1 MSTQTHQ
8 VRDTIKPT
16 AVEENIF
23 KRLLATLSHFQLQTQ
38 IRVAGG
44 WVRDTLL
51 GKVSHDIDIALDNMT
66 GTQFVDKF
74 KEYLLSIGEDVQ
86 GFCVVKSK
94 PEHSKHLETAK
105 ISLFGMSIDFVN
117 LRKEEY
123 PENTSKKQCPNPK
136 NSCIP
141 KQTFGTAEEDAYRR
155 DLTINSLF
163 YNIVTGAVE
172 DWTKRGI
179 SDLKSGKLVTPVPPK
194 DSFLVDPS
202 RILRAIRFGARFD
215 FTLDDDLKVA
225 AASDDVKNALAKKI
239 KRERIGTEIDL
250 IISGNQPVKAMT
262 YICELTLFWTVFTL
276 PPEHE
281 SVIFDGCERLCISYL
296 YNASNLIHLL
306 GESTFTAEQRRL
318 ALYAALFLPLRNTT
332 YSEEKAKKI
341 PVVSHIIRESLKRKA
356 KDAEMVLDLHRWSY
370 KFLPLIPYLASGE
383 VIQASDLDWM
393 RDLIDV
399 PDSSRARVITGFL
412 LRELRD
418 FWRVALLI
426 SILLHPIDSCDSE
439 DEHSHF
445 GKRKDLFNAV
455 ENSITK
461 LGLEKVWDVKPLING
476 KDVMKVLQLK
486 GGPLVK
492 EWVDKTMAWQ
502 LANPSETAKEC
513 INWLREANS
522 KRVKLE
528 RGSLTMINCATSNFT
543 HS

>member
-44 WVRDTLL
+44 WVRDKLL
-51 GKVSHDIDIALDNMT
+51 GKVSHDIDIALDNMM

-123 PENTSKKQCPNPK
+123 PENKPK

-141 KQTFGTAEEDAYRR
+141 KQTFGTAEGDAYVR

-179 SDLKSGKLVTPVPPK
+179 SDLKFGKLVTPVPPK
-194 DSFLVDPS
+194 VTFLADPL
-202 RILRAIRFGARFD
+202 RVLRAIRFGARFD

-225 AASDDVKNALAKKI
+225 AASDDVKKALAKKF

-276 PPEHE
+276 PPKHE

-341 PVVSHIIRESLKRKA
+341 PVVSHIIRESLKQNPRTQKRS
-356 KDAEMVLDLHRWSY
+356 VLDLHRWSY

-393 RDLIDV
+393 GDLIDV

-461 LGLEKVWDVKPLING
+461 LGLEDVKPLING
-476 KDVMKVLQLK
+476 KDVMNVLQLK

-502 LANPSETAKEC
+502 LANPSRTAKEC
-513 INWLREANS
+513 INWLRDANS

-528 RGSLTMINCATSNFT
+528 
-543 HS
+543 